1 MKMLEVRDLS
11 VHYGALEVVKDVSF
25 SVEEGEWLMI
35 VGPNGAGK
43 STIVNAIS
51 QGADYTG

>member
-1 MKMLEVRDLS
+1 MNMLEVRDLS
-11 VHYGALEVVKDVSF
+11 VRFGPLEVVKNVSF

-51 QGADYTG
+51 QGA